1 MGGNEMKNERV
12 YVVMKTGVGSGVTEI
27 LDVYKSL
34 KMARAY
40 TEKREGLMYRFSIT
54 ECPVV
59 QK

>member
-1 MGGNEMKNERV
+1 MKNERV
-12 YVVMKTGVGSGVTEI
+12 YVVMKIWVSSGATEI

-34 KMARAY
+34 KMAQAY
-40 TEKREGLMYRFSIT
+40 TEKRDGLLYRYSIT